1 MLLICGTYG
10 SCPGFDFQY
19 YHLLLDDVKGIRARF
34 PSDMLILGGDFNIE
48 FFHPVGPEE
57 RLESLFIPTFGPFF
71 QVALSGWCRD
81 AWMRV

>member
-1 MLLICGTYG
+1 
-10 SCPGFDFQY
+10 
-19 YHLLLDDVKGIRARF
+19 
-34 PSDMLILGGDFNIE
+34 MLILGGDFNIE